1 MMVRL
6 FILLLFVSVLG
17 GCQDPASVDATRY
30 KEVKYDP
37 NDVPANFLIT
47 PANIITNVIRP
58 NQVYEIDL
66 TMTNITDQQVIVL
79 DANFPKLKTLTSFIG
94 LYFPVTLEKEFTTG
108 YTKDFKLR
116 FQSNESGHYHD
127 TLVYPTHKNPK
138 VILTAKVAH
147 VYADDLAFEDTQ
159 VNQFSLKIFQIRN
172 NSAVVA
178 TITEFELIDA
188 EGNFINEPEVSLPLP
203 INPQSNSEDI
213 RIAFNP
219 TKSGLHNAKIK
230 FKVEFESGDNWY
242 YYDQIEISG
251 NGN

>member
-79 DANFPKLKTLTSFIG
+79 DANFPKLRTLTSFID

-116 FQSNESGHYHD
+116 FQSN
-127 TLVYPTHKNPK
+127 NP
-138 VILTAKVAH
+138 VIIMIHLSILT
-147 VYADDLAFEDTQ
+147 
-159 VNQFSLKIFQIRN
+159 
-172 NSAVVA
+172 
-178 TITEFELIDA
+178 
-188 EGNFINEPEVSLPLP
+188 
-203 INPQSNSEDI
+203 
-213 RIAFNP
+213 
-219 TKSGLHNAKIK
+219 IK
-230 FKVEFESGDNWY
+230 TPK
-242 YYDQIEISG
+242 
-251 NGN
+251 